1 MTKASRQLQG
11 ALGAA
16 RRTFSVSTGATPQD
30 TCSPTRNGLVQMPQ
44 SARASVMP
52 PGLGSETGPPH
63 HPVPTQGQDTHQ
75 VGP

>member
-1 MTKASRQLQG
+1 MTKASCQLQG

-16 RRTFSVSTGATPQD
+16 GRAFLVSAGATLQD
-30 TCSPTRNGLVQMPQ
+30 TCGPTQNGLVQMPP
-44 SARASVMP
+44 SARASMMP

-63 HPVPTQGQDTHQ
+63 RPVTTQGQDTHQ